1 MSIHNTPAEE
11 AAKREGYVRGRNDE
25 NYVQNDLRV
34 RDRAVVGANDSAAS
48 GLVFGLIIALLA
60 ALVGGAFYFLSGDR
74 GNNVVPV
81 AVPQTETETTNEIKL
96 PDVNVPDVNVPDV
109 NVPDVNVPDVNV
121 PDVNIT
127 NETPAAPAQEPAAPP
142 AQ

>member
-1 MSIHNTPAEE
+1 MSIHNTPDEE

-25 NYVQNDLRV
+25 NYVQRDLSARE
-34 RDRAVVGANDSAAS
+34 RSVVGANDSAAS
-48 GLVFGLIIALLA
+48 GLVFGLIVAMLA
-60 ALVGGAFYFLSGDR
+60 VLIGGAFYFLSGDR

-96 PDVNVPDVNVPDV
+96 PDVNVEM
-109 NVPDVNVPDVNV
+109 PDVNVPDVNV

-127 NETPAAPAQEPAAPP
+127 NQTPAQEPTAPP
-142 AQ
+142 AE

>member
-34 RDRAVVGANDSAAS
+34 RERSVVSTHDSAAS
-48 GLVFGLIIALLA
+48 GLVFGLIIAMLA
-60 ALVGGAFYFLSGDR
+60 ALVGGAFYFLGGDR
-74 GNNVVPV
+74 GTNVMPV
-81 AVPQTETETTNEIKL
+81 AVPQTEPETTNEIKL
-96 PDVNVPDVNVPDV
+96 PDVNVETPEI
-109 NVPDVNVPDVNV
+109 NV

-127 NETPAAPAQEPAAPP
+127 NQTPTQEPTAPP
-142 AQ
+142 AE

>member
-25 NYVQNDLRV
+25 NYVQNNLSA
-34 RDRAVVGANDSAAS
+34 RDRSVAGANDSAAS

-81 AVPQTETETTNEIKL
+81 AVPQTETETTNEINL
-96 PDVNVPDVNVPDV
+96 PDVNVQTPEVNLPE
-109 NVPDVNVPDVNV
+109 VNV
-121 PDVNIT
+121 PDVNII
-127 NETPAAPAQEPAAPP
+127 NEASETPAQQPAAPP
-142 AQ
+142 AE